1 MTDQDIEVCKA
12 QIANYKE
19 ALAKSDELLQATD
32 AAKKELLSIQSEKE
46 TAEKEMETY
55 DTFLCNAEMIMAK
68 AEECEAAEETIKR
81 LAPDVTEYEACKRTL
96 EEKESQIQRYENI
109 INTTRIQNKSIED
122 QLAAIGTED
131 EDLILRNCVS
141 LMRSGWN
148 LQKCVGKG

>member
-1 MTDQDIEVCKA
+1 
-12 QIANYKE
+12 
-19 ALAKSDELLQATD
+19 
-32 AAKKELLSIQSEKE
+32 
-46 TAEKEMETY
+46 METY
-55 DTFLCNAEMIMAK
+55 DTFLCNAGMIMAK

-131 EDLILRNCVS
+131 EDLIFEKLCELDAKRLELTEMRRKKDKCAEFSAKSAKAHSKRSRRSPNIPRSFVLQNQGLRNAKS
-141 LMRSGWN
+141 SGIS
-148 LQKCVGKG
+148 